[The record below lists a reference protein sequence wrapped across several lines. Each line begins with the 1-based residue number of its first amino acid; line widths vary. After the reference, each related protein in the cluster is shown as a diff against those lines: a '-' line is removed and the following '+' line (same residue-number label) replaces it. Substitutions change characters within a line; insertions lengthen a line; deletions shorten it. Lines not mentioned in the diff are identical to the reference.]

1 MRLVVGIKRDDD
13 PAKHSQ
19 ECGKETPHCLK
30 TENLKCHPIKEQATW
45 HVSCH
50 GEYGISSY

>member
-19 ECGKETPHCLK
+19 ECGKETSALFEDGK
-30 TENLKCHPIKEQATW
+30 SEVSSNKRTSNLARQLPWRI
-45 HVSCH
+45 
-50 GEYGISSY
+50 